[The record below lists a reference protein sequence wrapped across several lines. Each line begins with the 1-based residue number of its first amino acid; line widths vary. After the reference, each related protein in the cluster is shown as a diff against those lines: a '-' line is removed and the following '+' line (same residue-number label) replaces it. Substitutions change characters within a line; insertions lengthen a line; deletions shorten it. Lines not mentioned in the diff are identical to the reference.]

1 MPPFE
6 FLSAPRPLAFA
17 HRGGALEAPENT
29 MAAFAHAAA
38 LGYRYVETDIQAT
51 RDGVPVVF
59 HDDDLERLTGR
70 PGPVAAL
77 DWAEL
82 RDLRVAGEPI
92 PRLDALLAAW
102 PELRLNL
109 EPKSDAA
116 VPALAEAV
124 RAAGALA
131 RVCVGCFQQRRVR
144 RLRALLGAPAVLVA
158 GGRGGCFASG
168 PRATA
173 LPLGAPRCGALQ
185 VPTHF
190 RGVPVVTAGLLR
202 AAHARGLQVHV
213 WTVDRRD
220 EMEALLDL
228 GVDGLMTDRPSLLR
242 EVLQA
247 RGLWS

>member
-144 RLRALLGAPAVLVA
+144 RLRALLGPRL
-158 GGRGGCFASG
+158 CWSPG
-168 PRATA
+168 PWGVFRVWATGHG